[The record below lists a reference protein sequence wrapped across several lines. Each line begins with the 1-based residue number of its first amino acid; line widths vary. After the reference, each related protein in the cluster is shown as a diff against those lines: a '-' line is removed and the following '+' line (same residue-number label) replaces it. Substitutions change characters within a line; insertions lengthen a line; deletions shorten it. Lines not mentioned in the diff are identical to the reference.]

1 MRDDHVR
8 GEGGVSVLKDNGHD
22 VVADVTLPLQL
33 LRVRLDERQEGGDVE
48 HDLVAVEG
56 LVQRKLARLP
66 VLRVQ
71 AAPVTLNPEVVKLFW
86 RQFCLSWRE
95 FNLTLV

>member
-1 MRDDHVR
+1 
-8 GEGGVSVLKDNGHD
+8 
-22 VVADVTLPLQL
+22 
-33 LRVRLDERQEGGDVE
+33 
-48 HDLVAVEG
+48 
-56 LVQRKLARLP
+56 